1 MEKDMNF
8 IDLCVAC
15 GRAIGRGCKACGR
28 ILARMTRLTYRY
40 YWVVLP
46 IILLGLAASLYYTR
60 EKNTI
65 NRANAIVMVNA
76 GSLQQFEQAFA
87 PLRLEKSI
95 PAEFAIKG
103 FLKRHKALR
112 FETFHVIDSKHDGT
126 ADFID
131 FKKKVKATDTTEII
145 MQDRICIQFF
155 IKDRD
160 LDSLPQIEKAVLDY
174 LNANEALQ
182 QSYGIYLANL
192 RESAAFNHTQAMKL
206 DSLTSHYYFR
216 GHLGKNSFGQM
227 QQGTVVMSDWGGDW
241 RVRLFLDEIYK
252 QHGHIQRTDYRL
264 HLATAPVV
272 LENHF
277 TLDPKPVNG
286 RIKFGVFFLLLGW
299 AAGCALAEL
308 IDRRKAI
315 LTWLQQ

>member
-1 MEKDMNF
+1 MNF
-8 IDLCVAC
+8 FDLCAAC
-15 GRAIGRGCKACGR
+15 GRAIGRGCQACGR
-28 ILARMTRLTYRY
+28 LLARMTRLTYRY
-40 YWVVLP
+40 WWVVLP
-46 IILLGLAASLYYTR
+46 IMLLALAASLYYTR
-60 EKNTI
+60 RQNTI
-65 NRANAIVMVNA
+65 NRVNAVAMVNV
-76 GSLQQFEQAFA
+76 GELSQFEQAFA
-87 PLRLEKSI
+87 PLLSGKTLPEN
-95 PAEFAIKG
+95 AAIKEYVQS
-103 FLKRHKALR
+103 RKATN
-112 FETFHVIDSKHDGT
+112 FATFHVIDSKHDGT

-131 FKKKVKATDTTEII
+131 FKHKIQATDTTNII
-145 MQDRICIQFF
+145 MQDRVCIQFR
-155 IKDRD
+155 IKDRYLD
-160 LDSLPQIEKAVLDY
+160 LLPDIEKALVDY

-192 RESAAFNHTQAMKL
+192 REAAEFNHTQATKL

-216 GHLGKNSFGQM
+216 GHLGKDSFGKM

-241 RVRLFLDEIYK
+241 RVRLFLDKIYE
-252 QHGHIQRTDYRL
+252 QQLHMQLTDYRL

-286 RIKFGVFFLLLGW
+286 RIKFGVLFLLLGW

-315 LTWLQQ
+315 FAWLQQ

>member
-1 MEKDMNF
+1 MNF

-15 GRAIGRGCKACGR
+15 GRAIGRGCQACGR
-28 ILARMTRLTYRY
+28 VLARMTRLTYRY
-40 YWVVLP
+40 WWVVLP
-46 IILLGLAASLYYTR
+46 IMLLGLAAAMYYTR

-65 NRANAIVMVNA
+65 NRVNAIAMVNVGA
-76 GSLQQFEQAFA
+76 LSQFEQAFA
-87 PLRLEKSI
+87 PLHSDKMLPEETPLKELLHTHKVMR
-95 PAEFAIKG
+95 FA
-103 FLKRHKALR
+103 
-112 FETFHVIDSKHDGT
+112 TFHVIDSKHDEIP
-126 ADFID
+126 DYVD
-131 FKKKVKATDTTEII
+131 FKKKIKATDTTNII
-145 MQDRICIQFF
+145 MQDRICIQFL

-160 LDSLPQIEKAVLDY
+160 LDLLPEVEKELLNY

-192 RESAAFNHTQAMKL
+192 REAAAFNHTQALKL

-216 GHLGKNSFGQM
+216 GHLGKDSFGKLE
-227 QQGTVVMSDWGGDW
+227 QGTVVMSDWGGDW
-241 RVRLFLDEIYK
+241 RVRLFLDKIYE
-252 QHGHIQRTDYRL
+252 QQAHMQRTDYRL

-277 TLDPKPVNG
+277 TLDPKPVNS
-286 RIKFGVFFLLLGW
+286 RRKFGVLFLLFGW

-315 LTWLQQ
+315 LAWLQA

>member
-1 MEKDMNF
+1 
-8 IDLCVAC
+8 
-15 GRAIGRGCKACGR
+15 
-28 ILARMTRLTYRY
+28 
-40 YWVVLP
+40 VLP
-46 IILLGLAASLYYTR
+46 IIMLALAAAMYYTR
-60 EKNTI
+60 KKNTI
-65 NRANAIVMVNA
+65 NRANAVVMVNA
-76 GSLQQFEQAFA
+76 GALSQFEQAFA

-95 PAEFAIKG
+95 PAEFPIKG
-103 FLKRHKALR
+103 FLKRHKAFR

-126 ADFID
+126 ADYID
-131 FKKKVKATDTTEII
+131 FKNKIKATDTTNII
-145 MQDRICIQFF
+145 MQDRICIQFR

-160 LDSLPQIEKAVLDY
+160 LDSLPAIEKALLDY

-192 RESAAFNHTQAMKL
+192 REAAAFNHTQALKL

-241 RVRLFLDEIYK
+241 RVRLFLDKIYE
-252 QHGHIQRTDYRL
+252 QQAHMQRTDYRL

-277 TLDPKPVNG
+277 TLDPKPVNS
-286 RIKFGVFFLLLGW
+286 RKKFGVLFLLLGW
-299 AAGCALAEL
+299 IGGCVLAEL

-315 LTWLQQ
+315 LAWLKA